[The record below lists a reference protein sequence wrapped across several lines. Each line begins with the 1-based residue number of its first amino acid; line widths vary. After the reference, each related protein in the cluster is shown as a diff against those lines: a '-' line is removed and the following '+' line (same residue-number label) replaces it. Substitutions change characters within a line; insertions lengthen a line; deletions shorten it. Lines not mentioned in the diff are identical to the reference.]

1 MVSRPGNS
9 TRRGLTLM
17 RQARR
22 PVIRQPA
29 LPSPC
34 MKTLIVIPARI
45 GSTRF
50 PAKPLHEIAG
60 HSLLSRVADIAA
72 RAAARSSAIDYV
84 VATDDQAIM
93 DHAAVLGAP
102 AVMTDPALPSG
113 TDRALAAARGHASNP
128 DFILNLQGD
137 APFTPPAYLDALI
150 AAANSNEADVV
161 TPVIQLDWA
170 SLDVMRDQKTRE
182 PFSGTSCIRR
192 ADGMALWFSKQ
203 IVPAIRKEEGL
214 RTESKFSPVWRH
226 IGLYGFRMAAL
237 ERFASLPVGHY
248 EQLEGLEQ
256 LRFLENG
263 MSILTVAVAP
273 GANAMWGIDTPED
286 ATFAETLIA
295 EQGDPMDAPR

>member
-1 MVSRPGNS
+1 
-9 TRRGLTLM
+9 
-17 RQARR
+17 
-22 PVIRQPA
+22 
-29 LPSPC
+29 

-60 HSLLSRVADIAA
+60 HSLVSRVADVAT
-72 RAAARSSAIDYV
+72 RVAAARTDTQFVI
-84 VATDDQAIM
+84 ATDDAKIM
-93 DHAAVLGAP
+93 DHAREIGAP
-102 AVMTDPALPSG
+102 AMMTDPDLPSG
-113 TDRALAAARGHASNP
+113 TDRALAAAKAQDSAP

-150 AAANSNEADVV
+150 DAAGESTADVV
-161 TPVIQLDWA
+161 TPVVQLDWA
-170 SLDVMRDQKTRE
+170 ALDTIRDQKTRE

-203 IVPAIRKEEGL
+203 IIPAIRKEEKL
-214 RTESKFSPVWRH
+214 RAESALSPVWRH
-226 IGLYGFRMAAL
+226 IGLYGFRMVAL

-248 EQLEGLEQ
+248 EALEGLEQ

-263 MSILTVAVAP
+263 MSILTVAVEP

-286 ATFAETLIA
+286 AAFAEKLIA
-295 EQGDPMDAPR
+295 EQGDPMEAPR